1 MVYLDPLN
9 RYTRPIR
16 VIPGAHRRHGSDL
29 LAALRRSDQGQD
41 FRPFEMRAGEIGS
54 AALEVEPGD
63 VLVFTERLIHAGFGG
78 TSAH

>member
-1 MVYLDPLN
+1 MTYLNPLS
-9 RYTRPIR
+9 RYTGCLR
-16 VIPGAHRRHGSDL
+16 VIPGTHRRHGSDL

-63 VLVFTERLIHAGFGG
+63 VLVFIERLIHAAFGG
-78 TSAH
+78 ASAH